1 MPILAPNF
9 FICVPILD
17 LSDARTV
24 RLRALFEDPT
34 TELHLMF
41 MSLFLINLTRPN
53 LFLQQAEP
61 QIHHVFETIHTTV
74 QNILRRFARVKEVD
88 EYDVDDMIW
97 NPYLVR
103 NKHLIMLVHQLPHPN
118 LTQSPETK
126 YCVCM
131 FS

>member
-41 MSLFLINLTRPN
+41 MSSFLINLTRPN

-88 EYDVDDMIW
+88 EYDVDDMESLPGKKQTP
-97 NPYLVR
+97 NHVSTSTSPS
-103 NKHLIMLVHQLPHPN
+103 QLN
-118 LTQSPETK
+118 SIA
-126 YCVCM
+126 
-131 FS
+131 